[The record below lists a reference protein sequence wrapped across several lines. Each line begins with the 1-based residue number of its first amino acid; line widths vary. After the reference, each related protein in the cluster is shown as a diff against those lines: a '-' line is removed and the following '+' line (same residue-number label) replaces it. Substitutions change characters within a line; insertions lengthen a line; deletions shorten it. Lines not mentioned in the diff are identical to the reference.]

1 MLDSTWEP
9 SRRDILR
16 TDAYRSTPYGKECSE
31 RNIEQAHEYLEKRL
45 QRGDVIKL
53 TPEDA
58 AVHEEWRKKHY
69 KPQPRKRWP

>member
-1 MLDSTWEP
+1 MLDPTWEP
-9 SRRDILR
+9 SRRDKLR
-16 TDAYRSTPYGKECSE
+16 AQAFESTPYGKACVE
-31 RNIEQAHEYLEKRL
+31 RWHNQAHEYLEKRL

-58 AVHEEWRKKHY
+58 AAHEKWREKHY